1 MPALPTEW
9 SALLALVFA
18 LGLRHGIDADHIA
31 TIDALTRLAS
41 GHGRRLA
48 HWSGAL
54 FALGHGAAVLALVGV
69 VALASHRSAQP
80 PGWLAPLG
88 AWISITLLFVL
99 GLANLRA
106 ALGAAAGQVVALRGL
121 RGRLFEHLLGSGHP
135 AAAAGI
141 GVLFAASF
149 DTVGLTVMFA
159 LSGTA
164 AGGPAPALLLGAVF
178 AAGMLVTDAANGWWL
193 ARLLTR
199 AGDSAARASR
209 LTAAAVGVVSLAV
222 AALGAAR
229 WASPAADAW
238 AEASL
243 GWLGA
248 ALVAATLAAC
258 GLLLLRAEARRS
270 DRRASESAIAA

>member
-9 SALLALVFA
+9 SALLALVFM

-41 GHGRRLA
+41 GRGRRLA
-48 HWSGAL
+48 RWCGAL
-54 FALGHGAAVLALVGV
+54 FALGHGAAVLALVGAL
-69 VALASHRSAQP
+69 ALASQRAQAP
-80 PGWLAPLG
+80 EWLAPLG
-88 AWISITLLFVL
+88 AWISITLLVAL

-106 ALGAAAGQVVALRGL
+106 ALAAAPGQVVALRGL
-121 RGRLFEHLLGSGHP
+121 RGRLFARLLGSGHP

-141 GVLFAASF
+141 GALFAASF
-149 DTVGLTVMFA
+149 DTVGLAVMFA

-164 AGGPAPALLLGAVF
+164 AGGPAQALLLAALF
-178 AAGMLVTDAANGWWL
+178 AAGMLLTDAANGWWL
-193 ARLLTR
+193 ARLLARTGS
-199 AGDSAARASR
+199 AAARASR

-248 ALVAATLAAC
+248 VLAAATLAA
-258 GLLLLRAEARRS
+258 GILLLLRAEARRS
-270 DRRASESAIAA
+270 YRRASESATAS